1 MSEIDVEELAR
12 RLDGG
17 AVLIDVRNPDEYTA
31 AHVPG
36 ARLLP
41 LGELPY
47 RTGEVPPDV
56 QVLLICRT
64 GNRSMV
70 AAEFLSEQG
79 VDAVNVAGG
88 TKAWVESGR
97 AAVEGADPS

>member
-1 MSEIDVEELAR
+1 
-12 RLDGG
+12 
-17 AVLIDVRNPDEYTA
+17 
-31 AHVPG
+31 
-36 ARLLP
+36 
-41 LGELPY
+41 
-47 RTGEVPPDV
+47 
-56 QVLLICRT
+56 
-64 GNRSMV
+64 V